1 MKFLFT
7 NHVLDID
14 RRELSCAGQRV
25 ALEPQVFDVLLYLVQ
40 NSDRVVSKDELFD
53 KVWDGRIVSK
63 STLTSRINAVRKA
76 VNDNGRDQQLV
87 RTVARKGFRFVGE
100 VQAQAAELKPVPAAM
115 PIAHEADHPRLA
127 LPVLDRTA
135 IAVLPFVNM
144 SGETEQEYFSD
155 GISEDII
162 TALSKLRW
170 FYVIA
175 RNSSFVYKDK
185 PVHLKQIGEELGVG
199 YVVEG
204 GVRKDGDR
212 VRITAQLNDVVTG
225 SHIWAERYD
234 RSIADVFAVQD
245 EITQSIVAAIEPQ
258 LYAAENFRAQRKAP
272 DSMDAWDLVMRGLSH
287 YWRVTRQDNVV
298 AQALLEK
305 AIKID
310 PTYGQ
315 ALGVLAASHS
325 FGAHMGWETMAQA
338 MPIAERAALSAIHA
352 DSEDPWAHLAL
363 ASVYLF
369 NRRFDDS
376 LSEFELALRLNP
388 NFSLARGYYGVA
400 LAYCGRWEEGDR
412 HARHALRLSP
422 RDPFAAIYCG
432 VASYCQFVGR
442 NYEEAMRFAR
452 QSVRLRADF
461 VGGHRVL
468 TAAAAC
474 GGFEEIAEEALKE
487 LKRVQPEVSLEWIA
501 QEMPFKHEAERQAY
515 VEGFRL
521 AGLK

>member
-1 MKFLFT
+1 
-7 NHVLDID
+7 
-14 RRELSCAGQRV
+14 
-25 ALEPQVFDVLLYLVQ
+25 
-40 NSDRVVSKDELFD
+40 
-53 KVWDGRIVSK
+53 
-63 STLTSRINAVRKA
+63 
-76 VNDNGRDQQLV
+76 
-87 RTVARKGFRFVGE
+87 
-100 VQAQAAELKPVPAAM
+100 
-115 PIAHEADHPRLA
+115 
-127 LPVLDRTA
+127 
-135 IAVLPFVNM
+135 
-144 SGETEQEYFSD
+144 
-155 GISEDII
+155 
-162 TALSKLRW
+162 
-170 FYVIA
+170 VIA
-175 RNSSFVYKDK
+175 RNSSFVYKGK
-185 PVHLKQIGEELGVG
+185 SVHLKQIGEELGVG

-204 GVRKDGDR
+204 SVRKDGDR
-212 VRITAQLNDVVTG
+212 VRITAQLNDIVTG

-234 RSIADVFAVQD
+234 RCLADVFAVQD

-363 ASVYLF
+363 ACVHLF

-376 LSEFELALRLNP
+376 LAEFELALRLNP

-422 RDPFAAIYCG
+422 RDPFAATYCG
-432 VASYCQFVGR
+432 VVSYCQFVGR

-452 QSVRLRADF
+452 QSVRLRSDF

-468 TAAAAC
+468 TAAAAS
-474 GGFEEIAEEALKE
+474 GGFDEIAAEALKE
-487 LKRVQPEVSLEWIA
+487 LKRVQPEISLEWIA
-501 QEMPFKHEAERQAY
+501 KEMPFRHEAERQAY

-521 AGLK
+521 AGLQ